1 MKPEL
6 RPSSSFSLHE
16 LAELFTRAYEGYF
29 VPFALDAERL
39 SFMVRAYDLD
49 LDTSRVA
56 LDGGEPIGLANL
68 GIRGREAWVGGVGVV
83 AGARRGGVGRLLMEA
98 LHEEA
103 RERRIERVWLEVIDR
118 NAAALALY
126 RDLGY
131 EHVRDVEVWFLDA
144 EVPPDA
150 AEPVAVGE
158 ARALIAARR
167 EAREPWQRAD
177 ETLDRLDDLEAL
189 RADDA
194 AVVFRASGGHVS
206 ILQLEGTQAGA
217 ERLVAA
223 LRARGPVSVMNA
235 PPGHTAASALAAHAA
250 RVTLRQHELVLKP

>member
-1 MKPEL
+1 MKPGL
-6 RPSSSFSLHE
+6 RPASSLRLDD

-39 SFMVRAYDLD
+39 AFMVRAYDLD
-49 LDTSRVA
+49 LGASRVA
-56 LDGGEPIGLANL
+56 FDGGEPIGLANL
-68 GIRGREAWVGGVGVV
+68 GLRGREAWVGGVGVV
-83 AGARRGGVGRLLMEA
+83 AGARRTGVGRLLMEA

-103 RERRIERVWLEVIDR
+103 RRRGVERMWLEVIDE
-118 NAAALALY
+118 NAAAIALY
-126 RDLGY
+126 RELGY

-144 EVPPDA
+144 EVPPATAD
-150 AEPVAVGE
+150 PLTVDD

-194 AVVFRASGGHVS
+194 AVVFRATGKHVS
-206 ILQLEGTQAGA
+206 ILQLEGTQGGS

-223 LRARGPVSVMNA
+223 LRARGPVTLVNL
-235 PPGHTAASALAAHAA
+235 PPEHAGASALAAHGA
-250 RVTLRQHELVLKP
+250 RVTLRQHELALAL